1 MRAFA
6 RFARRVPGR
15 ELFKHPTF
23 AGDLRAQ
30 AHNEWTLCLWALFE
44 EERISEK
51 TGKRI
56 KASTIEQRISL
67 FKGLVSHRY
76 GFQIAGEAP
85 RLKSLVRAMRAKD
98 PLEGYRKKRRALRHR
113 HLAKLWRTQKAV
125 RARDFLR
132 LNRWAAL
139 VTSRHI
145 LARGGELGT
154 VMRNDLTFRTDARGR
169 RYAVVMLRPLKK
181 KGLQQPKVP
190 QIIAEFDQGEGADT
204 YAALR
209 RLTEADIWAFRG
221 DWDTTPLFRVKPG
234 TAMSTAH
241 YRAAVREA
249 AKLLG
254 FDPAHFG
261 AHSTRIGG
269 ASDLAGTG
277 RASQLLLQAKGRWS
291 SDIGRIYARM
301 TRKAQIAVSDLMYS
315 CKGRDLE
322 ERMPDFVQPA

>member
-1 MRAFA
+1 M
-6 RFARRVPGR
+6 
-15 ELFKHPTF
+15 F

-44 EERISEK
+44 EQRVSEK
-51 TGKRI
+51 TKKRI

-76 GFQIAGEAP
+76 GFQIAGDTP
-85 RLKSLVRAMRAKD
+85 RLKSLIRDMRAKD
-98 PLEGYRKKRRALRHR
+98 PLEGHRKKRRGLRHR
-113 HLAKLWRTQKAV
+113 HLQKLWRTRIIV
-125 RARDFLR
+125 RERSFLR

-139 VTSRHI
+139 VTCRHI

-154 VMRNDLTFRTDARGR
+154 VMRDDLTFRTSAAGR
-169 RYAVVMLRPLKK
+169 RYAVLMLRPLKK
-181 KGLQQPKVP
+181 KKGQSQPKVP
-190 QIIAEFDQGEGADT
+190 QIIAEFGQGEGADA

-209 RLTEADIWAFRG
+209 RLTEADIWKG
-221 DWDTTPLFRVKPG
+221 NSGTTPLFRVKPG

-241 YRAAVREA
+241 YRVAVREA
-249 AKLLG
+249 ATLLG
-254 FDPAHFG
+254 ENPKDFG

-277 RASQLLLQAKGRWS
+277 RASQLLLQAKGRWA

-301 TRKAQIAVSDLMYS
+301 TRKALVAVSDLMYA

-322 ERMPDFVQPA
+322 ELMPDFVQPA